1 VASDVIHVLGN
12 LAVGALDDS
21 KVGLLGD
28 EQTEKLTSRTL

>member
-1 VASDVIHVLGN
+1 M
-12 LAVGALDDS
+12 LAVGALADS